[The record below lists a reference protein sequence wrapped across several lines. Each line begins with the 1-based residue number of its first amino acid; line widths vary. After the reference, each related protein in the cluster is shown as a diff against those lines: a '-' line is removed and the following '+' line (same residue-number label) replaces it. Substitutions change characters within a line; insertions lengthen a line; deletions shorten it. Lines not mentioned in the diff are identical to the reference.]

1 MLRNSTLIISCCF
14 FSNTFICCF
23 KRCHLTRI
31 SRSSVFN
38 LRRRFFNRFHLK
50 TFKNVKSHDIVDF
63 THFTHFFESSDRRHH
78 FLILIQFLHD
88 RIVKLS
94 TSRNFNKAKRRAIE
108 KRLKTKIKFNE
119 IFRLNIKKK
128 SFETKLLKERR

>member
-1 MLRNSTLIISCCF
+1 MLRNSTSIIFCCF
-14 FSNTFICCF
+14 FFNTFTCCF

-31 SRSSVFN
+31 SRSSIFN
-38 LRRRFFNRFHLK
+38 LRRRSFSRFYLK

-63 THFTHFFESSDRRHH
+63 THFTHFFEFSDRRHH
-78 FLILIQFLHD
+78 FLILVQFLHD
-88 RIVKLS
+88 HIVKLS
-94 TSRNFNKAKRRAIE
+94 TSKDFNRAKRRAIE

-128 SFETKLLKERR
+128 SFRTKLLEEGE